1 MTVQA
6 RTQVDATL
14 SQLNN
19 NNEIIKIKKIDNEK
33 AKQTKWKCATEER
46 NFKSLVATSNMSDD
60 SDISEQDHDAKHLKL
75 LTDSDISFIA
85 INVNMINSKNVDALN
100 IIELV
105 KLIEEN
111 DKNDVSSS
119 SVFTAIALSSS
130 ITNQINESITEI
142 MKIAECM

>member
-1 MTVQA
+1 
-6 RTQVDATL
+6 
-14 SQLNN
+14 
-19 NNEIIKIKKIDNEK
+19 
-33 AKQTKWKCATEER
+33 
-46 NFKSLVATSNMSDD
+46 MSDD